1 MLARL
6 LTLLTQNAPGN
17 TRLEE
22 RFNKL
27 AERIA
32 INRTVAGVHFP
43 VDSAAGQVLGTSLA
57 DYLVCVA
64 SFGTDALRGESSK
77 GWKARIFKRDPASY
91 KDRDFART
99 DLANFVDN
107 DPAKSP
113 KVVYPPAK
121 RRAAS
126 ARKSTAPQTPLQWLW
141 VAAASE
147 WPLSGEAASGN

>member
-17 TRLEE
+17 DLLEE

-43 VDSAAGQVLGTSLA
+43 VDSAAGQLLGTSLA

-64 SFGTDALRGESSK
+64 SCGSGALRGANSK
-77 GWKARIFKRDPASY
+77 EWIARTFVRNQPEDEA
-91 KDRDFART
+91 RDFTRGGLVSDET
-99 DLANFVDN
+99 
-107 DPAKSP
+107 PTTAKAVTYSP
-113 KVVYPPAK
+113 VKMQSKP
-121 RRAAS
+121 
-126 ARKSTAPQTPLQWLW
+126 PLQWLW
-141 VAAASE
+141 EAAASE
-147 WPLSGEAASGN
+147 WP